1 MEQKKQMKTGRFLS
15 EQDREAMK
23 RERMQRYR
31 RKRRRKALAMLAL
44 LAGNGLLVYM
54 VARGQIA
61 PCYGTGF
68 AAAVSVYFGYQ
79 LGV

>member
-1 MEQKKQMKTGRFLS
+1 MKHKNQMKTGRFLS
-15 EQDREAMK
+15 EQDREALK

-31 RKRRRKALAMLAL
+31 WKRRRKALAMLAL